1 MGLSYAMGPWTIGA
15 AYAHCDVEAGF
26 GLGQD
31 NTDGYQVG
39 AVYTLVSGV
48 TLTRSVTHWVVDDY
62 LKAPA
67 IDNTATVFVFG
78 SILSL

>member
-1 MGLSYAMGPWTIGA
+1 MGPWTIGA

-39 AVYTLVSGV
+39 AVYTLGLGV
-48 TLTRSVTHWVVDDY
+48 TLTGGVIH
-62 LKAPA
+62 
-67 IDNTATVFVFG
+67 
-78 SILSL
+78 